1 MLIKNTFQSLR
12 HLQEPWHSLANV
24 VHLLYTAEHRKIADG
39 IMMEQIKEKSL
50 PILTFLNCVSHIVNT
65 INYDLGATEVRK
77 LYDDLDKANTH
88 YNKPPR
94 HTDLEYE
101 YCCNTFY
108 ERTVIFAGVYYI
120 ISIEHPELTEVLN
133 TVYKAASY
141 EEGQPYINHF
151 IFELRKKL
159 NGKEDGTQHIDDF
172 IPPHII
178 PDVHALMGGYR
189 QLTPKKR
196 LREFRKIELA
206 IQSLPQGSR
215 TIEIDTLNLTIKCAI
230 RFLKRTFSI
239 EEDAFIPENEKVTL
253 STLLD
258 EYKSIASSDENGVIA
273 AFLERVIS
281 AKEPSAQ
288 DPLYLEVLRKYQAA
302 STTSHQSEVTE
313 DIASVATSQPTEEQ
327 PQTQA
332 TTIDPSSLI
341 FKTNEVNRA
350 EVEALLKE
358 TLSASKKKSVV
369 CRKLYLLRDKF
380 NLTAQED
387 TTKANIINAW
397 LEKFGIAA
405 NFKGP
410 FNRKDFGSY
419 YNKE

>member
-1 MLIKNTFQSLR
+1 M
-12 HLQEPWHSLANV
+12 
-24 VHLLYTAEHRKIADG
+24 
-39 IMMEQIKEKSL
+39 
-50 PILTFLNCVSHIVNT
+50 NCVSHIVD
-65 INYDLGATEVRK
+65 IISYEFGATEVDA
-77 LYDDLDKANTH
+77 LYSDLDKGKPH

-94 HTDLEYE
+94 PTDPEYE

-120 ISIEHPELTEVLN
+120 ISIEHPELTEVLS

-159 NGKEDGTQHIDDF
+159 TGKENGTQHIDDF

-189 QLTPKKR
+189 QLTPQKR

-215 TIEIDTLNLTIKCAI
+215 TIEIDTLDFTIKCAI

-288 DPLYLEVLRKYQAA
+288 DPLYLEVLRKYQAL

-313 DIASVATSQPTEEQ
+313 DVAPVAAPQPTEESIGETTEADDNQ
-327 PQTQA
+327 SITDVPDVVDEESLKLERRDQA
-332 TTIDPSSLI
+332 LALILSCDGYLKEGADNIVTEAFKELCKNKPIQLDTFLAAQSFRTTVCRMIGAVKDLNLLTTTVNKQIASHIAKKYNFENVDTIASYI
-341 FKTNEVNRA
+341 GKTKDTSQDE
-350 EVEALLKE
+350 LLK
-358 TLSASKKKSVV
+358 SWKK
-369 CRKLYLLRDKF
+369 YL
-380 NLTAQED
+380 
-387 TTKANIINAW
+387 
-397 LEKFGIAA
+397 
-405 NFKGP
+405 
-410 FNRKDFGSY
+410 
-419 YNKE
+419 KENSL